1 MPLCSLCAWERVAV
15 VCGGC
20 GLLIVLRPVWL
31 ASLIAVAS
39 DPQHHVFGELAQLC
53 KDLLREQQDLK
64 EVIARQVRLA
74 VGLLSR

>member
-1 MPLCSLCAWERVAV
+1 MPVCSLCALERAAV
-15 VCGGC
+15 VLWW
-20 GLLIVLRPVWL
+20 LLVVLRPVWL